1 MVFKKITE
9 KLFLNSSPLRRSH
22 YMVVVRSLAADP
34 PPPPPPS
41 PAMQRHPTPPKRP
54 VHGLV
59 LPAFARL
66 LPIAPQTTD
75 VDSFALLAGASRRH
89 THLCASSPAP
99 SRLKVESKFGDRVV
113 AAWESPARAAGE
125 EEAAGRPGYL
135 RRRRRGRESEE
146 VRKFQVPFF
155 SISLNDCEIEE
166 DFLAMTGWRQP
177 RRPKKRSKFVEKKL
191 EVCFFFFNLLFAICG

>member
-1 MVFKKITE
+1 M
-9 KLFLNSSPLRRSH
+9 
-22 YMVVVRSLAADP
+22 
-34 PPPPPPS
+34 
-41 PAMQRHPTPPKRP
+41 
-54 VHGLV
+54 
-59 LPAFARL
+59 
-66 LPIAPQTTD
+66 
-75 VDSFALLAGASRRH
+75 
-89 THLCASSPAP
+89 
-99 SRLKVESKFGDRVV
+99 ESKFGDRVV
-113 AAWESPARAAGE
+113 AAWESPARAAGK

-191 EVCFFFFNLLFAICG
+191 EVWFFFSIYCLQFVGDKIFVELIRVMQTLIAGDFSGDVVVRDDSGIV